1 MMQAK
6 KDFDASIDE
15 VEFLNRTAQEVG
27 PEGDTKI
34 YYKVIILLLC
44 AKIETFVK
52 DSTKEYIDFL
62 LDLNLSKKDIP
73 EKFLIEIIRNEIQKI
88 SDVGLEKYIR
98 NQRFVERS
106 KVFSLIW
113 DSKYSLTKLE
123 KEDFTVSISNNGTTA
138 FEDSYKKI
146 GFPNIIKEMEDFKTE
161 EGIFGM
167 VSTLTS
173 YSIPNTINKI
183 VRMRNEIIHEDA
195 TPSITEN
202 DVDLFINISKDFI
215 SKVDHVLAASMDN
228 IKGKLGE

>member
-1 MMQAK
+1 
-6 KDFDASIDE
+6 
-15 VEFLNRTAQEVG
+15 
-27 PEGDTKI
+27 
-34 YYKVIILLLC
+34 
-44 AKIETFVK
+44 
-52 DSTKEYIDFL
+52 
-62 LDLNLSKKDIP
+62 
-73 EKFLIEIIRNEIQKI
+73 
-88 SDVGLEKYIR
+88 
-98 NQRFVERS
+98 
-106 KVFSLIW
+106 
-113 DSKYSLTKLE
+113 
-123 KEDFTVSISNNGTTA
+123 
-138 FEDSYKKI
+138 
-146 GFPNIIKEMEDFKTE
+146 MEDFKTE